1 MDGGPPR
8 TKPTRRR
15 ARDRLRFAVER
26 LLLRGLP
33 YRLALAALIVAV
45 VAVVGGA
52 LIALFD
58 PAVSNLGD
66 AFWWAFLRLTDP
78 GYLGDDEGFVRR
90 SVSTVLTV
98 LGYVLFLGLLIAIL
112 TQWLNQVIAK
122 LESGVTPVVVS
133 GHVLVLGWTHRT
145 PTIVSE
151 LLRTRNRVQ
160 RFIERHGAR
169 ELRIVILAEKVDDA
183 LARELRERLGE
194 LWNDRQVLLRA
205 GSPLRVDHLE
215 RVGFQQAA
223 AIILPGADHGETHP
237 DYVDVQTI
245 KTLMS
250 VSKHASEAGAVPPL
264 AVAELFDSRRAQVA
278 RRAYQGE
285 SVIVA
290 ADLIVSRLIAQSVRQ
305 RGLCSVFSE
314 LFTIDEGN
322 TLYVRPPE
330 DQIGKTFK
338 DLRGMFPSAIPI
350 GMVQSVDERLVLDTH
365 PDTVVDPDDLLVF
378 LSQRYDHCVPTEATR
393 TSGSASH
400 AQARRPALA
409 KRRLLVV
416 GWSRKVPALL
426 REFESYGQGAF
437 EIDVV
442 SETPREAR
450 EKALDRDV
458 NGTMSDRVRHI
469 EASARV
475 PGVLEHL
482 EPERY
487 DNIILVASERQAGE
501 QEADASTVFSYLML
515 LGLLPEEGPRPDIF
529 VELLDEENQFLFQND
544 PVDVIVSPL
553 VVSYL
558 LSQVALRRE
567 LAAIFSELSR
577 PAGPQLMLR
586 PASEYDLDPG
596 QVRFEEIDRAVAAH
610 GEVALGIRRTGEPGS
625 GITLNPDRALEWSL
639 APDDEIVV
647 LASFTDPASGD

>member
-1 MDGGPPR
+1 MDGGPQR
-8 TKPTRRR
+8 TKPTHRR
-15 ARDRLRFAVER
+15 ARDRLRFALER
-26 LLLRGLP
+26 LLLRGLH
-33 YRLALAALIVAV
+33 YRLALAALIVV
-45 VAVVGGA
+45 LVAVGGGA

-112 TQWLNQVIAK
+112 TQWLNQLIAK

-160 RFIERHGAR
+160 RFLERHGAR
-169 ELRIVILAEKVDDA
+169 ELRIVVLSDHVDDA

-205 GSPLRVDHLE
+205 GSPLRIDHLE

-264 AVAELFDSRRAQVA
+264 AVAELFDSRRAEVA

-305 RGLCSVFSE
+305 RGLCSVYTE
-314 LFTIDEGN
+314 LFTVDEGN
-322 TLYVRPPE
+322 SLYVRPPE
-330 DQIGKTFK
+330 DLAGKTFEE
-338 DLRGMFPSAIPI
+338 LQGTFQRAIPI

-365 PDTVVDPDDLLVF
+365 PATIMDPDDLLVF
-378 LSQRYDHCVPTEATR
+378 LSQRYDHCVQAEAHR
-393 TSGSASH
+393 ASGLAFPGRP
-400 AQARRPALA
+400 RRPALA
-409 KRRLLVV
+409 KRRLLIV
-416 GWSRKVPALL
+416 GWSRKVPSLL
-426 REFESYGQGAF
+426 REFESYGEGVF
-437 EIDVV
+437 EIDVL

-450 EKALDRDV
+450 EKALDRSL
-458 NGTMSDRVRHI
+458 NGATSDRIRHI

-475 PGVLEHL
+475 PGVLERL
-482 EPERY
+482 EPHCY
-487 DNIILVASERQAGE
+487 DNIILMASERQAGE
-501 QEADASTVFSYLML
+501 EEADASTVFSYLVL
-515 LGLLPEEGPRPDIF
+515 LGLLPEEGPQPDIF
-529 VELLDEENQFLFQND
+529 VELLDEQNRFLFQND

-558 LSQVALRRE
+558 LSQISLRRE

-577 PAGPQLMLR
+577 PGGPQLMLQ
-586 PASEYDLDPG
+586 PASEYDLDQG
-596 QVRFEEIDRAVAAH
+596 QVRFDEIERAAAAR
-610 GEVALGIRRTGEPGS
+610 GEIALGIRRPGEPGAAL
-625 GITLNPDRALEWSL
+625 TLNPDRALEWSL

-647 LASFTDPASGD
+647 LASFAEPPGSA